1 MRAATGELPVWEGVA
16 AVVLML
22 IAIYGMIRFAGRM
35 YTGAV
40 LRTGAKVRI
49 REAWR
54 ASSDMG

>member
-1 MRAATGELPVWEGVA
+1 MA